1 MGMLDFFTGG
11 KSGAAERA
19 MRDALNYINS
29 VKTPTQEELT
39 LPQLQQYIEEGI
51 MTPAQAEAYIQTRN
65 AYEDQD
71 ISQTGTAAQVA
82 ALNQLSQIANAG
94 AEGTPMQQAQM
105 ENALQ
110 KMRTSNAGQIGAIE
124 QSMAAK
130 GTPRALIQAAMAA
143 QVQGQ
148 NQQQAHMDTVNAN
161 AAMYQNALA
170 ALSQQGN
177 VGNQLQGQQNAQAN
191 QVAQAANAMQQFN
204 AQNQQ
209 QNSQFNAANTQEA
222 GRMNAANRQQVSNN
236 NTGLANARTQYNAQL
251 PQQVYNNAMGKA
263 QAMAGASQ
271 NLGNLQQQQGQ
282 QNAGIWSG
290 LINTATSFIPKPGGA
305 GGGGGMQGYQQP
317 NNPTTAQFNQAYQ
330 QGWYAHGGIVGD
342 EDPMYCADGMMIPGD
357 APFPGDTVAND
368 SVPIMASPGEAV
380 IPRSSVQENPEAVS
394 NLLQGGD
401 ANIVDPMDVATLLKA
416 MRAIR
421 MGAC

>member
-11 KSGAAERA
+11 KSGAAEHA

-29 VKTPTQEELT
+29 VRTPTQEELT
-39 LPQLQQYIEEGI
+39 LPQLQQYVEAGI
-51 MTPAQAEAYIQTRN
+51 MTPSEAEAYIQQRN
-65 AYEDQD
+65 AYEDMNVP
-71 ISQTGTAAQVA
+71 QTGTAAQIQ

-94 AEGTPMQQAQM
+94 PEGTPMQQAQM
-105 ENALQ
+105 ENSLQ
-110 KMRTSNAGQIGAIE
+110 KMRTANQGQIGAIE

-148 NQQQAHMDTVNAN
+148 NQQQAHMDAVNAQGQTYQ
-161 AAMYQNALA
+161 AALNALA
-170 ALSQQGN
+170 QQGGLAN
-177 VGNQLQGQQNAQAN
+177 ALQGQQNAQAN
-191 QVAQAANAMQQFN
+191 QVAAAANAMQQFN

-209 QNSQFNAANTQEA
+209 QNSQFNAAQGQEA
-222 GRMNAANRQQVSNN
+222 NRMNAANRQQVSNN
-236 NTGLANARTQYNAQL
+236 NTGLSNARTQYNAQL
-251 PQQVYNNAMGKA
+251 PQQVFNNSMGKA

-282 QNAGIWSG
+282 QNAGIWAG
-290 LINTATSFIPKPGGA
+290 LINTGTSFIPKPSGGA
-305 GGGGGMQGYQQP
+305 SGGMQGYQAP
-317 NNPTTAQFNQAYQ
+317 NNPTTQQFNHQYQ

-342 EDPMYCADGMMIPGD
+342 EDPMYCADGMVIPGE
-357 APFPGDTVAND
+357 APFPGDTLAND

-394 NLLQGGD
+394 NLLNGGD
-401 ANIVDPMDVATLLKA
+401 DNIVDPMDVATLLKA
-416 MRAIR
+416 MKAIR